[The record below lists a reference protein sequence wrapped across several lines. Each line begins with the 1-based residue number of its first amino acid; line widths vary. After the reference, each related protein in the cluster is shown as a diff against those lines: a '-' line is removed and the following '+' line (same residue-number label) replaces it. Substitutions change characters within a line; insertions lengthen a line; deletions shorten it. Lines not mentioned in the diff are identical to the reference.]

1 MNEKA
6 THIPNAGPGSTG
18 FRHEEEHIRLASIV
32 EFSDDAIIGKTL
44 EGVIVSWNRGAQRI
58 YGYSEE
64 EVIGRSI
71 SLLVP
76 PDRPDELQE
85 ILGAIRRGEPVDH
98 FETVRTR
105 KDGGLI
111 DISLTVSPLK
121 NSAGDIIGAS
131 TIARDIT
138 RRKRAEEEQQRLS
151 SIVEFSDDAIIGK
164 TLEGVIVSWN
174 RGAQRVYGYSEEE
187 VVGRSISLLV
197 PPDRPDELR
206 EILETIKRGD
216 LVDHFETVRIRKDGG
231 LIDISLTVSPLK
243 NSAGDIIGA
252 STIARDITRRKRAE
266 EEQQRLAEENA
277 TISEIGRIISSS
289 LDIGEVYEGFA
300 KEMNKL
306 VDFDRIS
313 IDTIDHE
320 RGLAVVKY
328 IYGEE
333 AQGYNPGITFSWQGD
348 RVQEL
353 SSGNILITEDADPVS
368 TSLDFLTGFRSDAL
382 VPLISRGRIIGIMVL
397 RSRRAGAYGPRERVL
412 LERLANLIGPAVDN
426 GSLYEEAVLAEQEL
440 ARQAQEL
447 SRSNTELE
455 QFAYVASHDLQEP
468 LRMVSSYV
476 QLLSRRYKDKL
487 DSDADDFIGFAVDG
501 AARMQVL
508 INDLLTYSR
517 VGTQGRPFEPTD
529 CNNIIRRVIDDL
541 TGIIGDAGATV
552 VYDDLPTIS
561 CDATQMGQLFQ
572 NLVANALKFRSEDP
586 PKIRVSAEG
595 RDGEWVFSVRDN
607 GIGIAP
613 DYFEQ
618 IFLIFQRLHNRSEY
632 SGTGIGLAVCKKI
645 VERHGGRIW
654 VDSEHGKG
662 SNFHFTLSP
671 G

>member
-58 YGYSEE
+58 
-64 EVIGRSI
+64 
-71 SLLVP
+71 
-76 PDRPDELQE
+76 
-85 ILGAIRRGEPVDH
+85 
-98 FETVRTR
+98 
-105 KDGGLI
+105 
-111 DISLTVSPLK
+111 
-121 NSAGDIIGAS
+121 
-131 TIARDIT
+131 
-138 RRKRAEEEQQRLS
+138 
-151 SIVEFSDDAIIGK
+151 
-164 TLEGVIVSWN
+164 
-174 RGAQRVYGYSEEE
+174 YGYSEEE

-333 AQGYNPGITFSWQGD
+333 AQGYNPGITFPWQGD

-368 TSLDFLTGFRSDAL
+368 TSLDFLSGFRSDAL
-382 VPLISRGRIIGIMVL
+382 VPLISRGHIIGIMVL
-397 RSRRAGAYGPRERVL
+397 RSRRAGAYGPQERVI
-412 LERLANLIGPAVDN
+412 LESLANLIGPAVDN

-552 VYDDLPTIS
+552 VYDDLPTIN
-561 CDATQMGQLFQ
+561 CDATQLGQLFQ

-586 PKIRVSAEG
+586 PRVHISSNLYGEG
-595 RDGEWVFSVRDN
+595 KDNDWVFSVRDN

-613 DYFEQ
+613 DYFQQ

-632 SGTGIGLAVCKKI
+632 AGTGIGLAVCKKI

-662 SNFHFTLSP
+662 STFHFTLSP

>member
-64 EVIGRSI
+64 EVVGRSI

-85 ILGAIRRGEPVDH
+85 ILGAVRRGEPVDH
-98 FETVRTR
+98 FETVRT
-105 KDGGLI
+105 
-111 DISLTVSPLK
+111 
-121 NSAGDIIGAS
+121 
-131 TIARDIT
+131 
-138 RRKRAEEEQQRLS
+138 
-151 SIVEFSDDAIIGK
+151 
-164 TLEGVIVSWN
+164 
-174 RGAQRVYGYSEEE
+174 
-187 VVGRSISLLV
+187 
-197 PPDRPDELR
+197 
-206 EILETIKRGD
+206 
-216 LVDHFETVRIRKDGG
+216 RKDGG

-333 AQGYNPGITFSWQGD
+333 AQGYNPGITFPWQGD

-368 TSLDFLTGFRSDAL
+368 TSLDFLSGFRSDAL
-382 VPLISRGRIIGIMVL
+382 VPLISRGHIIGIMVL
-397 RSRRAGAYGPRERVL
+397 RSRRAGAYGPQERVI
-412 LERLANLIGPAVDN
+412 LESLANLIGPAVDN

-552 VYDDLPTIS
+552 VYDDLPTIN
-561 CDATQMGQLFQ
+561 CDATQLGQLFQ

-632 SGTGIGLAVCKKI
+632 AGTGIGLAVCKKI

-662 SNFHFTLSP
+662 STFHFTLSP

>member
-58 YGYSEE
+58 
-64 EVIGRSI
+64 
-71 SLLVP
+71 
-76 PDRPDELQE
+76 
-85 ILGAIRRGEPVDH
+85 
-98 FETVRTR
+98 
-105 KDGGLI
+105 
-111 DISLTVSPLK
+111 
-121 NSAGDIIGAS
+121 
-131 TIARDIT
+131 
-138 RRKRAEEEQQRLS
+138 
-151 SIVEFSDDAIIGK
+151 
-164 TLEGVIVSWN
+164 
-174 RGAQRVYGYSEEE
+174 YGYSEEE

-333 AQGYNPGITFSWQGD
+333 AQGYNPGITFPWQGD

-368 TSLDFLTGFRSDAL
+368 TSLDFLSGFRSDAL
-382 VPLISRGRIIGIMVL
+382 VPLISRGHIIGIMVL
-397 RSRRAGAYGPRERVL
+397 RSRRAGAYGPQERVI
-412 LERLANLIGPAVDN
+412 LESLANLIGPAVDN

-552 VYDDLPTIS
+552 VYDDLPTIN
-561 CDATQMGQLFQ
+561 CDATQLGQLFQ

-613 DYFEQ
+613 DYFQQ

-632 SGTGIGLAVCKKI
+632 AGTGIGLAVCKKI

-662 SNFHFTLSP
+662 STFHFTLSP

>member
-58 YGYSEE
+58 
-64 EVIGRSI
+64 
-71 SLLVP
+71 
-76 PDRPDELQE
+76 
-85 ILGAIRRGEPVDH
+85 
-98 FETVRTR
+98 
-105 KDGGLI
+105 
-111 DISLTVSPLK
+111 
-121 NSAGDIIGAS
+121 
-131 TIARDIT
+131 
-138 RRKRAEEEQQRLS
+138 
-151 SIVEFSDDAIIGK
+151 
-164 TLEGVIVSWN
+164 
-174 RGAQRVYGYSEEE
+174 YGYSEEE

-333 AQGYNPGITFSWQGD
+333 AQGYNPGITFPWQGD

-368 TSLDFLTGFRSDAL
+368 TSLDFLSGFRSDAL
-382 VPLISRGRIIGIMVL
+382 VPLISRGHIIGIMVL
-397 RSRRAGAYGPRERVL
+397 RSRRAGAYGPQERVI
-412 LERLANLIGPAVDN
+412 LESLANLIGPAVDN

-552 VYDDLPTIS
+552 VYDDLPTIN
-561 CDATQMGQLFQ
+561 CDATQLGQLFQ

-586 PKIRVSAEG
+586 PRVHISSNLYGEG
-595 RDGEWVFSVRDN
+595 KDNDWVFSVRDN

-632 SGTGIGLAVCKKI
+632 AGTGIGLAVCKKI

-662 SNFHFTLSP
+662 STFHFTLSP